1 MINETWTGM
10 KKKENYGKDTDREV
24 KRVGLYKGDRP
35 GDGESKKF
43 CKERKKNCWFICKMR
58 EYVTSKNR
66 LNVNITRRKNI

>member
-1 MINETWTGM
+1 MERDEKERKLLKIIHTG
-10 KKKENYGKDTDREV
+10 RELKGV
-24 KRVGLYKGDRP
+24 RLYKGNRP